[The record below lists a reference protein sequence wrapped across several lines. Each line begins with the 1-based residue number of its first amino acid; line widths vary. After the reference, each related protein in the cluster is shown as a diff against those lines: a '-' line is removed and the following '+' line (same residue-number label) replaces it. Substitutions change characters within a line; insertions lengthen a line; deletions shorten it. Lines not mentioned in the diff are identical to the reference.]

1 MRIFRPQHAF
11 YHSTLKEKLLV
22 WLKLQLLFYI
32 QLSNNAE
39 SIKKLHAKIL
49 TTSAAQKDQTDQ
61 NRVDDLVAENKRL
74 GPSISKA
81 LKAEAESLKDAGGY
95 KEGQKLGVEMRMKK
109 KILSENTQR
118 FKEEIGNFYNEMDEY
133 K

>member
-1 MRIFRPQHAF
+1 M
-11 YHSTLKEKLLV
+11 
-22 WLKLQLLFYI
+22 
-32 QLSNNAE
+32 
-39 SIKKLHAKIL
+39 

-81 LKAEAESLKDAGGY
+81 LKAEAESLKEAGGY
-95 KEGQKLGVEMRMKK
+95 NEGQKLGVEMRMKK

>member
-1 MRIFRPQHAF
+1 M
-11 YHSTLKEKLLV
+11 
-22 WLKLQLLFYI
+22 
-32 QLSNNAE
+32 
-39 SIKKLHAKIL
+39 

-81 LKAEAESLKDAGGY
+81 LKAEAESLKEAGGY
-95 KEGQKLGVEMRMKK
+95 NEGQKLGVEMRMKK

-133 K
+133 KWGKPLKILFDKSLDMQFFCRRGALNTQKGFSVTCVQ